1 MCVVT
6 FFTPPLP
13 SSSSFLLKQF
23 SLFSI
28 MHRQRRSSS
37 LFFHPGARFTV
48 TILRPSPPRVSANL
62 GDCMSFPQHHPVVHV
77 PAPDSAIR
85 QGPPT
90 PPLAREVMQPTLTLI
105 YAFIYLKSLLATVC
119 HLPLHLSGAFG
130 YDVGATARCGKGA
143 SIIANGRT
151 GSFLVLFLFCCS
163 CLIVVVAV
171 QRGQ

>member
-48 TILRPSPPRVSANL
+48 TILRPSCATTRVCKPERLYEFS
-62 GDCMSFPQHHPVVHV
+62 
-77 PAPDSAIR
+77 PAPPSRACSSP
-85 QGPPT
+85 G
-90 PPLAREVMQPTLTLI
+90 
-105 YAFIYLKSLLATVC
+105 FC
-119 HLPLHLSGAFG
+119 HKTRA
-130 YDVGATARCGKGA
+130 ATARKGSYAAHPNAYLCIHLFEKFA
-143 SIIANGRT
+143 SNGLPFATAFIRC
-151 GSFLVLFLFCCS
+151 VR
-163 CLIVVVAV
+163 V
-171 QRGQ
+171 